1 MVRES
6 EISMQFGF
14 EIYEM
19 IPMKGV
25 YLIRTS
31 IGNKCL
37 KKIGYGSQK
46 LMYIYKAKEHI
57 INNGFNRIDRNL
69 LTPAGAPFA
78 LVNDDVYVVTEWI
91 DGREC
96 DFRKEDDL
104 ELAAKNLAM
113 FHSSARGFMPE
124 EGVRVRNDIG
134 RLPYT
139 MEKRVLTLNKMRD
152 IARKNNKKTEFDML
166 YITNVDFYI
175 KLAQQ
180 AMKYLNV
187 DSYYKV
193 CNLALLDNTLC
204 HHDYNYHNILVDKEG
219 LAHIVDFDYCK
230 SEIQVYDLSTL
241 LIKSLKRLDWDIRYA
256 ELVLQSYNSIQ
267 EVSKDEINILKTLM
281 LFPQRFWRLANRY
294 YYNEANWGEDVFTK
308 KLREI
313 LDEREPFL
321 KASDAIEDIK
331 L

>member
-25 YLIRTS
+25 YFIRTS

-37 KKIGYGSQK
+37 KKIAYGCQK

-57 INNGFNRIDRNL
+57 INNGFDRIDKNL
-69 LTPAGAPFA
+69 LTPAGAPYA
-78 LVNDDVYVVTEWI
+78 LVNDDVYVVTDWI

-96 DFRKEDDL
+96 DFRNEDDL
-104 ELAAKNLAM
+104 KLAAETLGHLHLA
-113 FHSSARGFMPE
+113 ARGFMPE

-139 MEKRVLTLNKMRD
+139 MEKRVVTLNKMRD

-180 AMKYLNV
+180 AIKYLNI

-193 CNLALLDNTLC
+193 CNLSLADNTLC
-204 HHDYNYHNILVDKEG
+204 HHDYNYHNILIDKDN
-219 LAHIVDFDYCK
+219 LAHVVDFDYCK

-256 ELVLQSYNSIQ
+256 ELILGSYNSVRQI
-267 EVSKDEINILKTLM
+267 SKDELNILKTLM
-281 LFPQRFWRLANRY
+281 MFPQRFWRLANRY
-294 YYNEANWGEDVFTK
+294 YYKEANWGEDVFTK
-308 KLREI
+308 KLKEI
-313 LDEREPFL
+313 LDEKELFL
-321 KASDAIEDIK
+321 KATEEIEHIK